1 MTAVSHGLVRT
12 QSGASALVTAELQ
25 YIFRDGPRAAQRE
38 RWFVT
43 DAREWPAQT
52 SPATVVEDVGK
63 LADSTGGFLIYD
75 RTGAGETYA
84 DLFTVAR
91 REHRMKTWPLGCL
104 LAAGQVPSDVT
115 VSKEVIIRKFEGKL
129 ALGRIVV
136 APSFPLREEL
146 RTQVARFA
154 GNFKKRGAESAEEE
168 PNALLLALMLA
179 THYRRFKPGS
189 PEYLARDG
197 KVYPYRSLSRD
208 TY

>member
-1 MTAVSHGLVRT
+1 MTAIAHGLVRT

-25 YIFRDGPRAAQRE
+25 YIFRDGPRDQKRE

-43 DAREWPAQT
+43 DAHEWPAQT
-52 SPATVVEDVGK
+52 STATVVQEVAA

-91 REHRMKTWPLGCL
+91 REDRMKTWPLGCL
-104 LAAGQVPSDVT
+104 LSAGQVPSDVT
-115 VSKEVIIRKFEGKL
+115 ISKEVVIRKFEGKL

-136 APSFPLREEL
+136 APSFPLRDEL

-154 GNFKKRGAESAEEE
+154 GSFKKRGVESAEEE

-179 THYRRFKPGS
+179 THYRRFKPGN
-189 PEYLARDG
+189 PEYLARNG
-197 KVYPYRSLSRD
+197 QVYAYRKLSRD